1 VDRELDEELQ
11 YHLERKVEHGV
22 VEGLG
27 PQEARYAALRAMGAI
42 TQSKEECRDMRGLNW
57 IENIVKDTLY
67 AVRGLRRS
75 PVFSLVVILSLA
87 LGIGANTAVYSVM
100 YAVLLRS
107 LPVNDPEHLV
117 QLVSYDSAGNVEGSY
132 SFRHFNEMKA
142 TLGNDGEVFA
152 TRGQSLTRVSIAGQK
167 SESAI
172 VEEVT
177 ANYFTG
183 LQVGASNGRV
193 LLPHDDEAGGN
204 PVAVISQTMWQQRFA
219 AGSRAIGTTVKHKDR
234 VYTIVGVALQNFHGV
249 EAHQQTDIWI
259 PLTVSMPASWLA
271 STGSQVMQVMARLKA
286 GANHAQL
293 EAAADVAFRRFREEH
308 FTREP
313 VRYLRF
319 RPAGAGLSSAGQEY
333 RKPLLILMISV
344 VLVLVLCCA
353 NVANLLLAR
362 QQARRHE
369 FAVRLSLGAS
379 RGRVFVQVLAEA
391 MVLGMMGA
399 IGGLAL
405 AFAGGR
411 LLVGLLPQGRIPISL
426 DLTPDLQV
434 LAFTVSVALT
444 AAFVAAF
451 APALRASG
459 TKEVE
464 GLRQDAR
471 AVGRLRF
478 GKSLVIGQVA
488 GSLVLLIA
496 AGLMMQTLRNL
507 RLADIGFDR
516 DALVAFEASFPDEV
530 SAQRRG
536 AAFREL
542 TQRVGALPGVKGVTY
557 SPESIYARGGWAGL
571 AYVPG
576 EFNPRAD
583 QQVALLR
590 VGPHFFDVLGIR
602 LVQGR
607 VFSPADHRPPVRTVV
622 INQATARYYFGGHS
636 PIGQRLEIKGDGTAV
651 FEVIGVVRDVKHY
664 GIRER
669 VCGDRVAY
677 LALSDDR
684 PIGTILASSA
694 IGSGGL
700 LQLVRAEA
708 RKMGP
713 TVLIERFRPVE
724 ADVSGMTAK
733 ERMVGTLAIVLA
745 GLAVVL
751 AVVGLYGVLAYSV
764 EQRRR
769 EFGVRLALGAAPS
782 TVLSMVIREALLLVG
797 VALLIGIPGALA
809 FSRLLRGFVYGIALT
824 DSSNFAIA
832 SLTVALVAC
841 VAALIPARRAANV
854 DPASALRFE

>member
-1 VDRELDEELQ
+1 MSRWLTQFRLRLRSLIRKGRVDRELDEELQ
-11 YHLERKVEHGV
+11 YHLEREVEYGL

-57 IENIVKDTLY
+57 IENVVKDILY

-107 LPVNDPEHLV
+107 LAVNDPEHLV
-117 QLVSYDSAGNVEGSY
+117 QLVSYDSAGDVNNSY

-142 TLGNDGEVFA
+142 ALGNDGEVFA
-152 TRGQSLTRVSIAGQK
+152 TRGQSLARVSIAGQK

-183 LQVGASNGRV
+183 LQVGASDGRV
-193 LLPHDDEAGGN
+193 LLPYDDQAGGN
-204 PVAVISQTMWQQRFA
+204 PVAVISHTMWQRHFA
-219 AGSRAIGTTVKHKDR
+219 AGSRAIGTTVKHKDK
-234 VYTIVGVALQNFHGV
+234 VYTIVGIAAEDFRGV

-259 PLTVSMPASWLA
+259 PLTVSLPANWLA
-271 STGSQVMQVMARLKA
+271 STGSQVLQVMARLKA
-286 GANHAQL
+286 AANRAQL
-293 EAAADVAFRRFREEH
+293 ESAADRAFQRFRAEH

-313 VRYLRF
+313 SRYLRF
-319 RPAGAGLSSAGQEY
+319 RPAGAGLSSVGLEY
-333 RKPLLILMISV
+333 RRPLLILMISV
-344 VLVLVLCCA
+344 AVVLLLCCA

-362 QQARRHE
+362 QQSRRHE

-379 RGRVFVQVLAEA
+379 RGRVFEQVLAEA
-391 MVLGMMGA
+391 VVLGMMGA

-411 LLVGLLPQGRIPISL
+411 LLVGLLPEGRIPISL

-434 LAFTVSVALT
+434 LAFTVSVAMT
-444 AAFVAAF
+444 AVFAA
-451 APALRASG
+451 ALVPALRASG

-471 AVGRLRF
+471 AMGRLRF
-478 GKSLVIGQVA
+478 GRSLVIGQVA

-496 AGLMMQTLRNL
+496 AGLMTQTLRNL

-516 DALVAFEASFPDEV
+516 DELVAFEASFPDEV
-530 SAQRRG
+530 SAERRG

-571 AYVPG
+571 AYIPG
-576 EFNPRAD
+576 EFNPRAE

-590 VGPHFFDVLGIR
+590 AGPHFFDVLGIR
-602 LVQGR
+602 LLQGR
-607 VFSPADHRPPVRTVV
+607 VFSAADHQPAVRTVV
-622 INQATARYYFGGHS
+622 INQAAARHYFGGRS

-684 PIGTILASSA
+684 PMGTILASSA
-694 IGSGGL
+694 IGAGGL
-700 LQLVRAEA
+700 LQL
-708 RKMGP
+708 
-713 TVLIERFRPVE
+713 
-724 ADVSGMTAK
+724 
-733 ERMVGTLAIVLA
+733 
-745 GLAVVL
+745 GL
-751 AVVGLYGVLAYSV
+751 
-764 EQRRR
+764 
-769 EFGVRLALGAAPS
+769 
-782 TVLSMVIREALLLVG
+782 
-797 VALLIGIPGALA
+797 
-809 FSRLLRGFVYGIALT
+809 
-824 DSSNFAIA
+824 
-832 SLTVALVAC
+832 
-841 VAALIPARRAANV
+841 
-854 DPASALRFE
+854 